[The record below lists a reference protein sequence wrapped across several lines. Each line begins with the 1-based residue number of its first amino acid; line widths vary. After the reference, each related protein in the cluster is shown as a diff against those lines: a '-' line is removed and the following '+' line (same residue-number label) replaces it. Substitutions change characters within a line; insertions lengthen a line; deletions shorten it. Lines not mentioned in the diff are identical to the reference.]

1 MEYPQF
7 KVCVRCFTF
16 NQSKFIT
23 DAMDGFTLQQ
33 TSFPYVCCIVDDAS
47 TDDEQKVIKRYI
59 IEHFNLQDS
68 IVSFEK
74 ETEYAHI
81 IFAQHITNHN
91 CYFAALF
98 LKENLYSKKQ
108 GYKKFD
114 YISEWRDKCEYEAMC
129 EGDDYWIVPDKL
141 ERQVQIMDKNP
152 DVGLVYSK
160 VKAITESG
168 NTYLFGK
175 KVSSFLEL
183 LRENTIPTLTTC
195 YRKALY
201 DNYLLE
207 INPAKQN
214 WKMGDYPLWLYLST
228 IGEINFVNEISGI
241 YRVLKE
247 SASHSNDITKT
258 IEFVENYFIIK
269 RHFIDKYLDG
279 DVKLINN
286 IERRKNWS
294 IFVEYIISGDYETA
308 FSYSKVVKNNF
319 NFIQCIWIYLFKLF
333 PSFRTV
339 CRKRWLRFSK

>member
-59 IEHFNLQDS
+59 IEHFNLQDT

-214 WKMGDYPLWLYLST
+214 WKMGDYPLWLW
-228 IGEINFVNEISGI
+228 ISIRSRILFLNTPTGI
-241 YRVLKE
+241 YRVMSE
-247 SASHSNDITKT
+247 SASHSSIIEKNILFISSTYDIKRFY
-258 IEFVENYFIIK
+258 IIKYLNADCKMLNNLNRQENWHKFSAYLESENYTKAYRNNTINYKNYGWKFIIVC
-269 RHFIDKYLDG
+269 IVKYAKPIR
-279 DVKLINN
+279 KLIV
-286 IERRKNWS
+286 RRWNK
-294 IFVEYIISGDYETA
+294 
-308 FSYSKVVKNNF
+308 
-319 NFIQCIWIYLFKLF
+319 
-333 PSFRTV
+333 
-339 CRKRWLRFSK
+339 